1 MRSSTRSPPARRSPA
16 RTRSG
21 SPTRRTG
28 ASPSSRCVSAAAR
41 TSAGSYHD
49 LRSSL
54 TRRGDRCRLTPVSTG
69 RSLKVSKLLPDDPMQ
84 RTGSRLPWLI
94 WLALAGPAAGGDLGP
109 AAPDADAYRWSLS
122 RGAVDVG
129 VRFEPRTAAVLPA
142 DARFDSAA
150 PAGSTLPALSLGLRR
165 FSEGPA
171 PAGSLV
177 ERALGS
183 TTGVPSVSKVAI
195 EWKP

>member
-1 MRSSTRSPPARRSPA
+1 
-16 RTRSG
+16 
-21 SPTRRTG
+21 
-28 ASPSSRCVSAAAR
+28 
-41 TSAGSYHD
+41 
-49 LRSSL
+49 
-54 TRRGDRCRLTPVSTG
+54 
-69 RSLKVSKLLPDDPMQ
+69 MQ
-84 RTGSRLPWLI
+84 RKGSRLPWLL
-94 WLALAGPAAGGDLGP
+94 WLALAGPAAGGDLGS

-129 VRFEPRTAAVLPA
+129 LRFEPRTAAVLPA

-195 EWKP
+195 EWKPAQSQVFLNHGLALPARRRRQADDALSQGLARHPPEAQLLRRTRQRR

>member
-1 MRSSTRSPPARRSPA
+1 
-16 RTRSG
+16 
-21 SPTRRTG
+21 
-28 ASPSSRCVSAAAR
+28 
-41 TSAGSYHD
+41 
-49 LRSSL
+49 
-54 TRRGDRCRLTPVSTG
+54 
-69 RSLKVSKLLPDDPMQ
+69 LKVSKLLPDDPMQ

-183 TTGVPSVSKVAI
+183 ATTVPSVSKVAI
-195 EWKP
+195 EWKPAQSQVFLNHGLGLRLTGDDKVTMRFRKGSLGIYMKHSF